1 MKELIKRRG
10 KKQAN
15 FICNTQLDEM
25 RRDIAKLCGNFK
37 EGPGKEHWGLVGKKQ
52 WPHGRDGTGEEMRQ
66 VNRMNIGMKEED
78 SHV

>member
-10 KKQAN
+10 KRQAN

-37 EGPGKEHWGLVGKKQ
+37 EGLGKEHWGLVVRKQ
-52 WPHGRDGTGEEMRQ
+52 
-66 VNRMNIGMKEED
+66 
-78 SHV
+78 